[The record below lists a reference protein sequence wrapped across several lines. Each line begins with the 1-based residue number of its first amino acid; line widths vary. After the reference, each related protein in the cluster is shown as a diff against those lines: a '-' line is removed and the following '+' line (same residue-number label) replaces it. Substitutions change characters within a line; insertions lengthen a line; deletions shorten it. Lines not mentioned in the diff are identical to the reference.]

1 MKMRLLVGSITAA
14 RMVDYFMREY
24 WGNNACCMK
33 GFILH
38 LFTDQVTERELN
50 RLDNGDAPE
59 G

>member
-1 MKMRLLVGSITAA
+1 
-14 RMVDYFMREY
+14 MVDYFMREY

-38 LFTDQVTERELN
+38 FFTDQVTERELN
-50 RLDNGDAPE
+50 RLEDGDAPE